1 MYGCCKY
8 IIQWR
13 WNRGATGALAPLI
26 VKFRGL
32 SPPKMYRVCLVPR
45 LFFRLDGLVY
55 TRLQKIYALL
65 IAKSGASL
73 QCYCN
78 CCCTVIAGK

>member
-1 MYGCCKY
+1 MGGGGEL
-8 IIQWR
+8 
-13 WNRGATGALAPLI
+13 RGLLI

-32 SPPKMYRVCLVPR
+32 SPPPKCTVCAPPPR
-45 LFFRLDGLVY
+45 
-55 TRLQKIYALL
+55 IYALL

-78 CCCTVIAGK
+78 CCCIVIAGK